1 MLDSR
6 RNGLGLTYVTGA
18 LVKVG
23 QLISIGIDLET
34 GLPDVNK

>member
-6 RNGLGLTYVTGA
+6 RNIA
-18 LVKVG
+18 LARTLSALAG
-23 QLISIGIDLET
+23 YIDLET